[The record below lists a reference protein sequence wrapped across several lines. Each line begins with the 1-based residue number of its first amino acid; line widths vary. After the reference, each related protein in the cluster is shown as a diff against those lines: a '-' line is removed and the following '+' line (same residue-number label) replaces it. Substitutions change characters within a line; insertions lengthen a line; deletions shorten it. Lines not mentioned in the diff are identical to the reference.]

1 MLDVYKSVYK
11 LEGHPFRLTPDC
23 RFSFGHQT
31 YNDAKSYLKYAIS
44 EGEGIVAITGA
55 PGTGKTTLIASLIS
69 ELDLAQVQVGVVTN
83 VQMDS
88 NHLIDMVADAFS
100 LRIDRSE
107 KDRSENVNVM
117 NAFKQFLIHQNET
130 GRRVILIVDEAQGLT
145 AELLEELRL
154 FSNLQ
159 HNAQLLMQ
167 IFLVGQEPLMDII
180 RSPGMEQLHQRLIAA
195 AQLKP
200 LDLEQTIDYI
210 VHRLSCVG
218 WKNDPVLTDEVCSL
232 IHKFS
237 DGVPRLI
244 NLISHR
250 LFLHVGLKGKYELRG
265 SDVLFVIVELHKEG
279 LLTPVARHALGEY
292 VGGLKDLAAN

>member
-1 MLDVYKSVYK
+1 MLDVYKSVYN
-11 LEGHPFRLTPDC
+11 LEGQPFRLGPDH

-31 YNDAKSYLKYAIS
+31 YDDAKSYLKYAIS

-55 PGTGKTTLIASLIS
+55 PGTGKTTLITSLIS
-69 ELDLAQVQVGVVTN
+69 ELDHDQVQVGVVTN
-83 VQMDS
+83 VQLDS
-88 NHLIDMVADAFS
+88 SNLLDMVIDAFS
-100 LRIDRSE
+100 LSLDRSDNVSALQGL
-107 KDRSENVNVM
+107 KLYLRHQYEN
-117 NAFKQFLIHQNET
+117 

-154 FSNLQ
+154 FSNFQ
-159 HNAQLLMQ
+159 HNANLLLQ

-200 LDLEQTIDYI
+200 LDFEQTIDYV

-218 WKNDPVLTDEVCSL
+218 WKNDPAFTDEALSL

-237 DGVPRLI
+237 AGVPRRI
-244 NLISHR
+244 NLICHR
-250 LFLHVGLKGKYELRG
+250 LFLHAGLKGIHELNG
-265 SDVLFVIVELHKEG
+265 GYALNVIVELHKEG
-279 LLTPVARHALGEY
+279 LLTFVAQQTLGEY
-292 VGGLKDLAAN
+292 VGGIKDLAS